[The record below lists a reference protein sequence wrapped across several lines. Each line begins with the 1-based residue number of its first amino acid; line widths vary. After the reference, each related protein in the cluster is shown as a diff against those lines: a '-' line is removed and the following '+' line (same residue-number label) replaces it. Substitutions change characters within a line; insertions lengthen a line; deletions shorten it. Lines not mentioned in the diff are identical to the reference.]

1 MESRPWSSACTA
13 QRIAL
18 TNNITT
24 MQGMNTKEVLLA
36 VGTGVMGY
44 AMTLLK
50 EDVVVAVGLIAVGCA
65 VFFFRGWLKDQ

>member
-1 MESRPWSSACTA
+1 
-13 QRIAL
+13 
-18 TNNITT
+18 

-44 AMTLLK
+44 AMTLIK
-50 EDVVVAVGLIAVGCA
+50 EDVIVAVGLIAVGCA